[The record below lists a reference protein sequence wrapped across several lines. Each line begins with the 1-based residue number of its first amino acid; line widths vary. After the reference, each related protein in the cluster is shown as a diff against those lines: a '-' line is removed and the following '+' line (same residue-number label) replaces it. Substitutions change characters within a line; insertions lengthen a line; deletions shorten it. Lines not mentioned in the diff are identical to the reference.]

1 MAIQMKKVEDF
12 PEITRSGK
20 QSEDLQA
27 IVNALH
33 ESANSGQK
41 FSLFVEPGNAYNSM
55 QQRIRAQAK
64 KFGYKIII
72 RYDSAK
78 KELFFKANRGGNAFV
93 TTSEVAGVKNKT
105 ATTVKAK

>member
-1 MAIQMKKVEDF
+1 MTLKMNKVDNF
-12 PEITRSGK
+12 PEITRAGR

-27 IVNALH
+27 IINALH
-33 ESANSGQK
+33 ESVNSGQK
-41 FSLFVEPGNAYNSM
+41 FSLFVEPGNPYNSM

-78 KELFFKANRGGNAFV
+78 KELFFKANRGGNASV
-93 TTSEVAGVKNKT
+93 SANEVSSVKNKAT
-105 ATTVKAK
+105 TTVKSK

>member
-1 MAIQMKKVEDF
+1 MNKVEDF

-27 IVNALH
+27 IVSALH
-33 ESANSGQK
+33 ESASSGQK

-72 RYDSAK
+72 RYDSVK

-93 TTSEVAGVKNKT
+93 TVNEAPSLKNKVTT
-105 ATTVKAK
+105 AVKGK

>member
-1 MAIQMKKVEDF
+1 MAIKMNKVDSF
-12 PEITRSGK
+12 PEITRAGR

-33 ESANSGQK
+33 ESVNSGQK
-41 FSLFVEPGNAYNSM
+41 FSLNVEPGNPYNSM

-72 RYDSAK
+72 RYDSVTK
-78 KELFFKANRGGNAFV
+78 TLFFKANRGGNASV
-93 TTSEVAGVKNKT
+93 QTSDVKNKT
-105 ATTVKAK
+105 NTTVKSK

>member
-1 MAIQMKKVEDF
+1 MTLKMNKVDSF
-12 PEITRSGK
+12 PEITRAGR

-27 IVNALH
+27 IITALH
-33 ESANSGQK
+33 ESASTGQK
-41 FSLFVEPGNAYNSM
+41 FSLFVEPGNPYNSM

-78 KELFFKANRGGNAFV
+78 KELFFKANRGGNALV
-93 TTSEVAGVKNKT
+93 SVSEVP
-105 ATTVKAK
+105 TVKAKNTTTVKSK